1 MLNVTNELKAKLLA
15 AKSAEEVTA
24 IIKAEGQ
31 KLSPEDAAK
40 LWEEIEK
47 VLDGRKLSRDEL
59 AAVSGGR
66 DMPDYLNHECAAF
79 FLA

>member
-1 MLNVTNELKAKLLA
+1 MLNITNELKTKLLA
-15 AKSAEEVTA
+15 ARSAEEAAALVKAAGQELTA
-24 IIKAEGQ
+24 
-31 KLSPEDAAK
+31 EDAAK